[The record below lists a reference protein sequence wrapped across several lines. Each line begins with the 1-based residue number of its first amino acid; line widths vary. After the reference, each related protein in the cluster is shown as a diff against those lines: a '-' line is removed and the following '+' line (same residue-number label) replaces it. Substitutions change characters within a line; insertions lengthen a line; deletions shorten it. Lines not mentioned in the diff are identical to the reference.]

1 MTAYVMS
8 IKDWSSDLC
17 SSDLQ
22 PVADADEIVEN
33 PSERMFARHGL
44 GLPHIGL
51 HEAAPGH
58 MSDPAADHPPV
69 GRGHAEETLHQK
81 RIDVEDD
88 RAADSDQRGAD
99 DPFHSVPH
107 APSFSIGGAGLAVP
121 VCVSAAPAGAAGAND
136 TQRTVS
142 QPCEVSRLPDRKDPT
157 AMVPKT
163 MKSLSAWT
171 RVFRSAEH
179 PTEL

>member
-99 DPFHSVPH
+99 DHLHSVQH
-107 APSFSIGGAGLAVP
+107 APSFSIGGAGLAGP
-121 VCVSAAPAGAAGAND
+121 VRRSA
-136 TQRTVS
+136 
-142 QPCEVSRLPDRKDPT
+142 PT
-157 AMVPKT
+157 ARASGPNHT
-163 MKSLSAWT
+163 PRHT
-171 RVFRSAEH
+171 
-179 PTEL
+179 TQ